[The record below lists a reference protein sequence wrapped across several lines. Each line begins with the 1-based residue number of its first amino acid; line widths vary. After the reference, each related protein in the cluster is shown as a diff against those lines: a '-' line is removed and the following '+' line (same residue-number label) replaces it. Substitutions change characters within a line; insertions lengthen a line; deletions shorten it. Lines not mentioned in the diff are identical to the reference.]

1 MSSKKANTLANL
13 HPPPF
18 QTAQGDLRPEE
29 DFQLV
34 ADYVAH
40 TQAVET
46 QAVEETNSMAEANPE
61 ANKHVPEP
69 KADSAAGTTA
79 TANT

>member
-1 MSSKKANTLANL
+1 MPYKKANILANL
-13 HPPPF
+13 LPPPF
-18 QTAQGDLRPEE
+18 RTARGDLRPEE
-29 DFQLV
+29 DSQLV
-34 ADYVAH
+34 ADYAAR
-40 TQAVET
+40 TQDVET

-69 KADSAAGTTA
+69 KADSAAGTNA

>member
-46 QAVEETNSMAEANPE
+46 QAVEETNIIPE
-61 ANKHVPEP
+61 ATKHVPDP
-69 KADSAAGTTA
+69 KADSAVGTTA

>member
-1 MSSKKANTLANL
+1 M
-13 HPPPF
+13 
-18 QTAQGDLRPEE
+18 
-29 DFQLV
+29 

-46 QAVEETNSMAEANPE
+46 QALDETNIIPE
-61 ANKHVPEP
+61 ATKHVPEP